1 MKIKNATGNPSL
13 EKLERETG
21 LFCFDLWRNPLHG
34 RTLVLAGSNGT
45 GKTHCAEAVRRWL
58 SLVGHGKQ
66 FVKAPNVIS
75 HLDCTFWHWPALL
88 DAFKS
93 GEWDILGDLFD
104 ATALII
110 DDLGAEHDPSGVGVD
125 KLCQVLS
132 RREEAWTL
140 ITTNIMP
147 AFWQQK
153 FDRRVASRLFRNS
166 TLVDLSGV
174 SDYCV

>member
-1 MKIKNATGNPSL
+1 M
-13 EKLERETG
+13 
-21 LFCFDLWRNPLHG
+21 
-34 RTLVLAGSNGT
+34 LAGHNGT

-58 SLVGHGKQ
+58 GLVGHGKQ
-66 FVKAPNVIS
+66 FIKKEDVIS
-75 HLDCTFWHWPALL
+75 HLDCTFWHWPSLL
-88 DAFKS
+88 DAFKA
-93 GEWDILGDLFD
+93 GAWDILPDLFD
-104 ATALII
+104 ATVLII

-132 RREEAWTL
+132 RREEAWTM

-147 AFWQQK
+147 GYWQQK
-153 FDRRVASRLFRNS
+153 FDRRVASRLFRNT